1 MKNAWSLENMILST
15 AKGTTNNI
23 PRQIYIATT
32 FRSTYTLGSLAEP
45 TKSEEIAIIR
55 TILK

>member
-1 MKNAWSLENMILST
+1 MILST